1 MIVRTPEERG
11 YVRQQ
16 TAAVQ
21 SKLQYRDHRGY
32 YHHQEEMSGSAAAYY
47 PPNSNGPQHQHDT
60 AWNFWNSQNYHNLY
74 PTHHQH
80 PTATG
85 QLNYNGQDFS
95 NVYQTGPASLP
106 NSPYVPNVS
115 GVHASQ
121 RYPPVG
127 FQNRDT
133 ISTSEDSSEDPV
145 KSEAFF
151 NERYF
156 SPPPVLQPSLESP
169 KTSSPLLRVTKTED
183 TYLQRSHCAQNVAL
197 GPSKLEMI
205 LRKSKREQNATAP
218 ISGTSSP
225 PPFSVFYKETNTG
238 EEFNMKSPEVFA
250 RAGVDVTSSLID
262 KSGIRAPEDSRSP
275 RQSEIS
281 MGVDEKLPQDCMQSS
296 SMYGQGSC
304 SSFTPIFPWMK
315 SHYSKK
321 DPDHSC
327 VQGDSRNGAKRT
339 RQTYSRIQTLE
350 LEKEFHYN
358 RYLTRRRRI
367 EIAHALCLTERQIKI
382 WFQNRRMKAKKDSY
396 LMGAT
401 PSCHSASLSPEEA
414 CGKKNE
420 NATTKPLH
428 LVSSTTTT
436 TTTVLLKSPQE
447 MDVRQPLH
455 GLDISRVT
463 CYRRSCILLSRTR
476 KEGREGGFE
485 KGNGRGKGS
494 QAKPS
499 RQKTAESYQDGGAA
513 SIINNGTARL
523 HRTE

>member
-1 MIVRTPEERG
+1 
-11 YVRQQ
+11 
-16 TAAVQ
+16 
-21 SKLQYRDHRGY
+21 
-32 YHHQEEMSGSAAAYY
+32 MSGSAAAYY

-60 AWNFWNSQNYHNLY
+60 AWNFWNSQNYHHLY

-156 SPPPVLQPSLESP
+156 SPPLVLQPSLESP

-315 SHYSKK
+315 SHYS
-321 DPDHSC
+321 
-327 VQGDSRNGAKRT
+327 DSRNGAKRT

-463 CYRRSCILLSRTR
+463 TR